1 MPAHT
6 PPRKLYNEVKPMM
19 EEPGG
24 RPEGGTSR
32 RREGVG
38 GGGRG
43 GGGAAAGGNGG
54 GRDRPPEGRGR
65 GGCRHETKV
74 TQYKITKT

>member
-6 PPRKLYNEVKPMM
+6 PPRKLYDEVKPMM

-32 RREGVG
+32 RREG
-38 GGGRG
+38 
-43 GGGAAAGGNGG
+43 

-65 GGCRHETKV
+65 GGGRHETKV

>member
-24 RPEGGTSR
+24 RPEGGTGR
-32 RREGVG
+32 RGEG
-38 GGGRG
+38 GGGRHPNQPHRPDMELPWEITMG
-43 GGGAAAGGNGG
+43 IPNGK
-54 GRDRPPEGRGR
+54 
-65 GGCRHETKV
+65 HK
-74 TQYKITKT
+74 TQKTMKRK